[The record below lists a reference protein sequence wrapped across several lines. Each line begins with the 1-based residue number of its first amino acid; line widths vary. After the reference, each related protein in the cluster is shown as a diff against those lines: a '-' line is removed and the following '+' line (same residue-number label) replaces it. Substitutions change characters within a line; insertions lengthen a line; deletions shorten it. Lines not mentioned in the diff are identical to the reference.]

1 MRVVFKLFC
10 LLIFLAPISSR
21 AQLDSSFNTTYYQ
34 QKVSQYRLF
43 KPKHEK
49 RKPVMFIGDS
59 ITDIAEW
66 SELFGTIQVLNRG
79 ISADNTFGV
88 LNRLDDVRLR
98 KPSKLFIMIGI
109 NDISHSIPDEKIL
122 ANYWRIIETVRKDSP
137 KTSIY
142 VQSILPTNNAF
153 SEFKRHQNKDEHIRK
168 INKALEEGSKSYSYQ
183 FVNLYP
189 LFLNTEGKLDTKYS
203 NDGLH
208 LTAAGYEVW
217 KNYLLKLKYL

>member
-1 MRVVFKLFC
+1 MNVVFKLFC
-10 LLIFLAPISSR
+10 LLIFLTPISSR

-34 QKVSQYRLF
+34 QKLSQYRLF
-43 KPKHEK
+43 KPKHER

-66 SELFGTIQVLNRG
+66 NELFETTGLLNRG
-79 ISADNTFGV
+79 ISSDNTFGV
-88 LNRLDDVRLR
+88 LNRLDDVERR
-98 KPSKLFIMIGI
+98 KPAKLFIMIGI
-109 NDISHSIPDEKIL
+109 NDISHNIPDERIL
-122 ANYWRIIETVRKDSP
+122 ANYWRIIETVRKNSS

-168 INKALEEGSKSYSYQ
+168 INKALEEGAGSYSYQ

-189 LFLNTEGKLDTKYS
+189 LFQDAEGKLDRKYS

-217 KNYLLKLKYL
+217 KNYLLKCKYM